1 MHFCVSD
8 HVSEWLSQIVLDKVH
23 LRQEIDGIVDHRGE
37 IRCSGGWSHGEKPL
51 PISSPSQKRRSPARG
66 ERSFLGSF
74 GGTGDGREPITT
86 VMYASRVS

>member
-1 MHFCVSD
+1 MSTPGGDPLQRRV
-8 HVSEWLSQIVLDKVH
+8 VH
-23 LRQEIDGIVDHRGE
+23 RE
-37 IRCSGGWSHGEKPL
+37 SPL
-51 PISSPSQKRRSPARG
+51 PIGSPSQKRRSPARG